1 MSISACLFLLPRSH
15 KVPEAAQMILD
26 AGMLR
31 AQ

>member
-1 MSISACLFLLPRSH
+1 MSLSTSHFLLPRSH

-26 AGMLR
+26 AGMFR